1 MNHAQAMDKMYRY
14 QRYIYDF
21 TRKYFLL
28 GRDTLLA
35 RMEIAPHQHVLE
47 LGCGTAH
54 NLVRL
59 AKQHPQTHFYGID
72 ASAQMLISA
81 EKKVKTWGNPII
93 LKQGLAEDFNFH
105 TTFELN
111 QPFDVILFSYALS
124 MIPPWRE
131 AFEAALANLKVGGH
145 IYIVDFFDQAELPL
159 FFQKGLTRWLH
170 YFQVHYRPELLSYL
184 HELENNQRGILT
196 ITPLYK
202 RYTFI
207 AKFKKMK

>member
-1 MNHAQAMDKMYRY
+1 MNHAQAMDDMYRY

-28 GRDTLLA
+28 GRDSLLA
-35 RMEIAPHQHVLE
+35 RMEIAPHQQVLE

-81 EKKVKTWGNPII
+81 EKKVRAWGNPVV
-93 LKQGLAEDFNFH
+93 LKQGLAEDLNFK
-105 TTFELN
+105 TTFGLN
-111 QPFDVILFSYALS
+111 QPFDVIFFSYALS

-131 AFEAALANLKVGGH
+131 AFEVALANLKIGGR
-145 IYIVDFFDQAELPL
+145 IYIVDFFDQAELPV
-159 FFQKGLTRWLH
+159 FFQKALTHWLD
-170 YFQVHYRPELLSYL
+170 YFQVHYRPELISYL
-184 HELENNQRGILT
+184 HELVHNQRGTLNI
-196 ITPLYK
+196 IPLYK

-207 AKFKKMK
+207 AEFKKIA